1 MGAFGL
7 AACLGMVGM
16 AWAGPVDAP
25 AAKPRQQF
33 VAPAPGSYVLHAIQ
47 PAADGNVLDSDGR
60 GARLKQFTT
69 GKVTLLSFMYTY
81 CVDPVGC
88 PLAFQAFSDL
98 RERLLAR
105 PALARRVRLVSLSFD
120 PGNDTPQAMRAYAG
134 KLADPASPLRWH
146 FLTTRSVGELMPI
159 IDAFGQDVSVTL
171 DMQGKPTRLRNHLL
185 KLFLI
190 DAAGQVREIYT
201 TAYLMPDVLYNDIQ
215 TLLLEAPAGA
225 VKQGRSAAGPSSENG
240 GPPPPFR
247 ATK

>member
-1 MGAFGL
+1 MRKRCAGVVMAAWLALVGVHPGTRVGLGA
-7 AACLGMVGM
+7 

-25 AAKPRQQF
+25 AARPRQQF

-60 GARLKQFTT
+60 AARLKHFTT
-69 GKVTLLSFMYTY
+69 GKITLLSFMYTY

-88 PLAFQAFSDL
+88 PLAFQTFNAL

-120 PGNDTPQAMRAYAG
+120 PTNDTPHAMRAYAG
-134 KLADPASPLRWH
+134 RLADPLSPLRWH
-146 FLTTRSVGELMPI
+146 FLTTRSVGELKPI

-171 DMQGKPTRLRNHLL
+171 DAQGKPTRLRNHLL

-190 DAAGQVREIYT
+190 DTAGQVREIYT
-201 TAYLMPDVLYNDIQ
+201 TAYLMPDVLFNDIQ
-215 TLLLEAPAGA
+215 TLLLEAPGGA
-225 VKQGRSAAGPSSENG
+225 AK
-240 GPPPPFR
+240 
-247 ATK
+247 